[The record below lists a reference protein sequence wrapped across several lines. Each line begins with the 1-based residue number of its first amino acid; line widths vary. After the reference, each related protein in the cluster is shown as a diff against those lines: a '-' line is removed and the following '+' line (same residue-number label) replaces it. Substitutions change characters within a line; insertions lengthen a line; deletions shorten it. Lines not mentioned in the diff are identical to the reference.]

1 MNLNETQI
9 TLSEEQIQWY
19 LSSSP
24 YQLNHQQQV
33 KKELVFYL
41 YHMKQDY
48 KELGLDA
55 FGKVEDI
62 GEGFKVGFNPIN
74 PYYKYIIKPDG
85 TLINEVFHYVD
96 KFSEGTC
103 QVSYS
108 RAIRKEPYIKI
119 CRNHID
125 TNGKMV
131 FEHNQFFHVGRFV
144 DGMACVCVGNG
155 KWNYI
160 DKTGKVLF
168 PQYDFSNT
176 FDFENGWGE
185 VRREH
190 KEINYMNKDGEFRF
204 SEWEC
209 KKN

>member
-1 MNLNETQI
+1 MFNIVNEDELRYYLSAPTN
-9 TLSEEQIQWY
+9 TLSNIEQAKR
-19 LSSSP
+19 P
-24 YQLNHQQQV
+24 
-33 KKELVFYL
+33 LVVAL
-41 YHMKQDY
+41 YNAKQDY
-48 KELGLDA
+48 SSIGLKA
-55 FGKVEDI
+55 FDKVDDI
-62 GEGFKVGFNPIN
+62 GEGFKVGVDVLN

-108 RAIRKEPYIKI
+108 RAIRKDPYIET
-119 CRNHID
+119 CHNHID

-131 FEHNQFFHVGRFV
+131 FEHNQFVHVGRFV
-144 DGMACVCVGNG
+144 DGIACVCVGNG

>member
-1 MNLNETQI
+1 
-9 TLSEEQIQWY
+9 
-19 LSSSP
+19 
-24 YQLNHQQQV
+24 
-33 KKELVFYL
+33 
-41 YHMKQDY
+41 
-48 KELGLDA
+48 
-55 FGKVEDI
+55 
-62 GEGFKVGFNPIN
+62 
-74 PYYKYIIKPDG
+74 
-85 TLINEVFHYVD
+85 
-96 KFSEGTC
+96 
-103 QVSYS
+103 
-108 RAIRKEPYIKI
+108 
-119 CRNHID
+119 
-125 TNGKMV
+125 
-131 FEHNQFFHVGRFV
+131 
-144 DGMACVCVGNG
+144 MACVCVGNG

>member
-1 MNLNETQI
+1 MFNTVNEDE
-9 TLSEEQIQWY
+9 LRYY
-19 LSSSP
+19 LSTPINKLSKIEQAKRP
-24 YQLNHQQQV
+24 
-33 KKELVFYL
+33 LVVAL
-41 YHMKQDY
+41 YNAKQDY
-48 KELGLDA
+48 SSIGLKA
-55 FGKVEDI
+55 FDKVEDI
-62 GEGFKVGFNPIN
+62 GEGFKVGVDVLN

-108 RAIRKEPYIKI
+108 RAIRKDPYIKI

-131 FEHNQFFHVGRFV
+131 FEHNQFVHVGRFV
-144 DGMACVCVGNG
+144 DGIACVCIGNG

-176 FDFENGWGE
+176 FGFENGWGE

-204 SEWEC
+204 SEWKC